1 MVMKRLVYFMAISAI
16 LMAVACGKEGGNEA
30 DNDNGNGGKTSEGT
44 DYSNTRDFVLV
55 DMGFSVKWAS
65 MNLGASAS
73 WEVGDYCQLSNA
85 TLSGNLSQ
93 GGVTTLRLPTKAEW
107 EEFYLGCRKKNTAVN
122 GMNGLLFTSK
132 TNGNSIFIPCAG
144 YQYNYPSTG
153 YSNVGEQ
160 AHYWSSTFYV
170 DNGSTLYYSLI
181 GTWIG
186 MDTVGGTIGFSHHP
200 IEFDRLPVR
209 LVN

>member
-1 MVMKRLVYFMAISAI
+1 MKRLVYFMAIST
-16 LMAVACGKEGGNEA
+16 LLLAVACGKEE
-30 DNDNGNGGKTSEGT
+30 GNGGTDNGKGEDGKTTEAK
-44 DYSNTRDFVLV
+44 DYSNTTDFVLV
-55 DMGFSVKWAS
+55 DMGLSVKWAS

-73 WEVGDYCQLSNA
+73 WEVGDYCVLSNE

-107 EEFYLGCRKKNTAVN
+107 EEFYLGCRKMSTAVN
-122 GMNGLLFTSK
+122 GMNGLLFTSR
-132 TNGNSIFIPCAG
+132 TNGNAIFLPCAG
-144 YQYNYPSTG
+144 YQYTYPSLG

-160 AHYWSSTFYV
+160 AHYWSSTFYI

-181 GTWIG
+181 GSWNG
-186 MDTVGGTIGFSHHP
+186 MDAVGGTLGFSHHP
-200 IEFDRLPVR
+200 IEFDHLPVR